1 MGHEVFANGMELV
14 GKASSSKSICSF
26 PDVCFTP
33 PQTPAT
39 PPGVPIPYPNTGLA
53 SDTTDGSSS
62 VKVSGEEAAL
72 KSQSN
77 FKSSSGDEAGC
88 APKKGLI
95 NSKISGKVYF
105 VSWSMD
111 VKIEGQNVDRHLDL
125 TTHNHG
131 STANDALSWP
141 QVGRVAMVGDLK
153 DKPCTKCDPPPGPKR
168 KDNVYQD
175 LRKKTPNSTDT
186 KRMNKRIGRPRIC
199 VGCKE
204 SKRNLTADHVF
215 PLAELVEMPGFV
227 CLPPA
232 KQRELARDPK
242 NFAGMCGPCNSSKQ
256 DTLWK
261 DWKENK
267 AGGYKIHASTRD
279 KGDRVAHQAKRHL
292 EKEVRKADCA

>member
-53 SDTTDGSSS
+53 SDTTDGSTT
-62 VKVSGEEAAL
+62 VKASGEEAAL

-77 FKSSSGDEAGC
+77 FKSSSGDEAGS
-88 APKKGLI
+88 APKKGMI
-95 NSKISGKVYF
+95 NSKVSGKVYF

-111 VKIEGQNVDRHLDL
+111 VKIEGENVDRHLDL

-141 QVGRVAMVGDLK
+141 QLGRVQMVGVN
-153 DKPCTKCDPPPGPKR
+153 DKPCTTCPKPDTT
-168 KDNVYQD
+168 KVYD
-175 LRKKTPNSTDT
+175 KLRKKSPSRAATAA
-186 KRMNKRIGRPRIC
+186 MNKRIGRPRIC
-199 VGCKE
+199 IGCKA
-204 SKRNLTADHVF
+204 SKRKLTADHVF
-215 PLAELVEMPGFV
+215 PLAEIVKLPGFA
-227 CLPPA
+227 CLSEDDQ
-232 KQRELARDPK
+232 KRIVNDQK
-242 NFAGMCGPCNSSKQ
+242 NFAGMCRPCNSSKQ
-256 DTLWK
+256 DTPWK

-267 AGGYKIHASTRD
+267 TAGYKIHPSTRT
-279 KGDRVAHQAKRHL
+279 KGERVQKQAARHV
-292 EKEVRKADCA
+292 EKEVRKVPCP

>member
-62 VKVSGEEAAL
+62 VKATGEETML

-88 APKKGLI
+88 APKKGMI
-95 NSKISGKVYF
+95 NSKISGKVFF

-141 QVGRVAMVGDLK
+141 QVGRVAMVNVN
-153 DKPCTKCDPPPGPKR
+153 DKPCPKNC
-168 KDNVYQD
+168 KPDTDKAYDN
-175 LRKKTPNSTDT
+175 LRKKSPTRSAT
-186 KRMNKRIGRPRIC
+186 KKMNKRIGRPRIC

-204 SKRNLTADHVF
+204 SKRKLTADHVF
-215 PLAELVEMPGFV
+215 PLAELVKMPGFA
-227 CLPPA
+227 CLPEKDQKRIA
-232 KQRELARDPK
+232 NDQK
-242 NFAGMCGPCNSSKQ
+242 NFAGMCGSCNSSKQ

-267 AGGYKIHASTRD
+267 AGGYKIHASTRA
-279 KGDRVAHQAKRHL
+279 KGERVAHQSKRHL
-292 EKEVRKADCA
+292 EKEVRKVDCP

>member
-53 SDTTDGSSS
+53 SDTTDGSTT
-62 VKVSGEEAAL
+62 VKVTGEEAML

-131 STANDALSWP
+131 STPNDALSWP
-141 QVGRVAMVGDLK
+141 QVGRVAMVGVF
-153 DKPCTKCDPPPGPKR
+153 DKPCPTCTADAKKVDK
-168 KDNVYQD
+168 VYEN
-175 LRKKTPNSTDT
+175 LRKYPNAADR
-186 KRMNKRIGRPRIC
+186 KAMNKRIGRPRIC
-199 VGCKE
+199 IGCKA
-204 SKRNLTADHVF
+204 SKRKLSPDHVF
-215 PLAELVEMPGFV
+215 PLKELVAMPGFA
-227 CLPPA
+227 CLPEA
-232 KQRELARDPK
+232 DQTRLARDPK

-267 AGGYKIHASTRD
+267 AAGYKIHASTRA
-279 KGDRVAHQAKRHL
+279 KGARVQNQSKRHL
-292 EKEVRKADCA
+292 EKEVRKVPC